1 MTDDYDEEQELWD
14 EEQEIDL
21 EDRLE
26 LMHDNTD
33 LLEDED
39 VEGGEEFEGSD
50 SAGDAA
56 GAGFDGGF

>member
-33 LLEDED
+33 LLEEEADD
-39 VEGGEEFEGSD
+39 SGEFEGSD
-50 SAGDAA
+50 SAGDVADI
-56 GAGFDGGF
+56 GFDGGF

>member
-26 LMHDNTD
+26 LIHDDTD
-33 LLEDED
+33 LLEDEEAED
-39 VEGGEEFEGSD
+39 GGEFEGSD
-50 SAGDAA
+50 SAGDVADI
-56 GAGFDGGF
+56 GFDGGF